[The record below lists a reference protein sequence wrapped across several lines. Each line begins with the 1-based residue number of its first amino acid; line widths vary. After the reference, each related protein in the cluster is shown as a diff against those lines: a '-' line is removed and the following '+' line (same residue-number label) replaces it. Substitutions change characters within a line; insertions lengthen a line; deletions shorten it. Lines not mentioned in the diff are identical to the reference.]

1 MVSAIQTV
9 ASASIASQIVRPAAV
24 SQPANQANSQL
35 VLPSTTVSL
44 GTTTAAPVTYTASGL
59 LDTGSSSGS
68 MTDNQSN
75 STQAS
80 VVTTKAAQYGASIK
94 LAADLDASTIA
105 ENLAVLDKAF
115 DDALARQ
122 LLVNSRAAAAAHA
135 ATADANASLA
145 GTEERIE
152 ANR

>member
-9 ASASIASQIVRPAAV
+9 ASTSFASQIVRQAAV

-44 GTTTAAPVTYTASGL
+44 GTNTAAPVTYTASGL

-68 MTDNQSN
+68 TTDIQSN

-80 VVTTKAAQYGASIK
+80 VVTTNAAQDAASIK
-94 LAADLDASTIA
+94 LAADLEASTIA

>member
-9 ASASIASQIVRPAAV
+9 PSAYITSQIVRQAV
-24 SQPANQANSQL
+24 VSPSANQASLQL
-35 VLPSTTVSL
+35 VLPSTTVGL
-44 GTTTAAPVTYTASGL
+44 DMTTAVPDTYNASGL